1 MPNFLPSISAAIGNY
16 RTQRFVWGTAIAVHA
31 GPRFLFTSMYRQY
44 YKDTLTNQA
53 QRLASIACV
62 LNVVENV
69 ALIGLTF
76 IPSAYNYGEF
86 YTLPHASYHFF
97 RSDTNYITA
106 VWILKSKGFRSP
118 VTEQTHKH

>member
-1 MPNFLPSISAAIGNY
+1 
-16 RTQRFVWGTAIAVHA
+16 
-31 GPRFLFTSMYRQY
+31 MYRQY

-86 YTLPHASYHFF
+86 YTLPHAHY
-97 RSDTNYITA
+97 RLLDQILIIT
-106 VWILKSKGFRSP
+106 VVCLPKNKELKSS
-118 VTEQTHKH
+118 VTEQTRSTEPSVLASLFENTHLLNCG